1 MGEFW
6 STSFA
11 APKHLN
17 TNLLV
22 ELVSNYPPMPLVSG
36 KNVSI
41 VSFFLP
47 RPPHPPSPPS
57 RQSAFSPPSSPPPVS
72 SQLRMA
78 VLPTGKGA
86 HRYPTLLGK
95 GTGIEFY
102 PRVRVRV

>member
-47 RPPHPPSPPS
+47 RPPHLHSPT
-57 RQSAFSPPSSPPPVS
+57 R
-72 SQLRMA
+72 
-78 VLPTGKGA
+78 
-86 HRYPTLLGK
+86 
-95 GTGIEFY
+95 
-102 PRVRVRV
+102 